1 VQRGGLSIWRKFAG
15 VSNPLAKE
23 VEVVPGYLSQYAV
36 RGSTDRIDNTASVKP
51 FMTFRALRKGAM
63 FHVKH
68 AAIMQR
74 VRDER
79 GMTGGRHG
87 CAGLP

>member
-1 VQRGGLSIWRKFAG
+1 VQRGGLSICRKLQG
-15 VSNPLAKE
+15 VSNPLAKGG
-23 VEVVPGYLSQYAV
+23 EVVPGYLSQYAV
-36 RGSTDRIDNTASVKP
+36 RGGPDRIDNTASVKP

-68 AAIMQR
+68 AVIMQR

-87 CAGLP
+87 YAGLP